1 MIYKFIEIF
10 YNFDDISLKQ
20 EDYTK
25 HNLELNFYMKK
36 IVKYLKWR
44 KYVLCL
50 LLPLLLTDFILN
62 IISFTEIQHNINN
75 YNTSYYGP
83 TLQTN
88 LYNKSKT
95 LNYLKIYTLIEGSVT
110 LLKMAIIGAAY
121 YYNEE
126 YIKSKKIINYY
137 LLLSIIYIYLLY
149 LNPINHYFRFNTHSE
164 NILEGNGFTYIVF
177 CMMKQLIPLSVPFF
191 SSCAWSFR
199 NLKIIMPEN
208 IYLGWLY
215 KYSLNMF
222 LITGGTLLL
231 VINQF
236 IDNYYISV
244 SILIYIISIF
254 VSHRIYK
261 NEFISYHNINNLS
274 NIIQYNFNIEF
285 MINFA
290 LSLGFILALV
300 YFFSYDV
307 INYKG
312 ILSYSIIDIV
322 ILKLK
327 FVIYIFF
334 YRIFIC
340 DNTIDI
346 MLYLEKYK
354 NIIKDELESYNKKM
368 INIEKKL
375 YNDYTFNFNVYN
387 GYNTI

>member
-1 MIYKFIEIF
+1 
-10 YNFDDISLKQ
+10 
-20 EDYTK
+20 
-25 HNLELNFYMKK
+25 
-36 IVKYLKWR
+36 
-44 KYVLCL
+44 
-50 LLPLLLTDFILN
+50 
-62 IISFTEIQHNINN
+62 
-75 YNTSYYGP
+75 
-83 TLQTN
+83 
-88 LYNKSKT
+88 
-95 LNYLKIYTLIEGSVT
+95 
-110 LLKMAIIGAAY
+110 
-121 YYNEE
+121 
-126 YIKSKKIINYY
+126 
-137 LLLSIIYIYLLY
+137 
-149 LNPINHYFRFNTHSE
+149 
-164 NILEGNGFTYIVF
+164 
-177 CMMKQLIPLSVPFF
+177 
-191 SSCAWSFR
+191 
-199 NLKIIMPEN
+199 
-208 IYLGWLY
+208 
-215 KYSLNMF
+215 MF

-375 YNDYTFNFNVYN
+375 YNDYTFNFTVYN